1 MISIGI
7 HGIVQEP
14 TGYIYMTNINF
25 LTTTKWKNTD
35 YLRRQCEVKTKQTMK
50 LPQTKAENRRSN
62 TKGEKQVIN
71 TKFGVITGKIR
82 ISRGNSI
89 GIRGESNLH
98 AYDNNNNQQSQISK

>member
-14 TGYIYMTNINF
+14 TGYMTNINF

-35 YLRRQCEVKTKQTMK
+35 YLRRQCEVKTKQNMK

-62 TKGEKQVIN
+62 TKAEKQVIN
-71 TKFGVITGKIR
+71 IP
-82 ISRGNSI
+82 
-89 GIRGESNLH
+89 NLW
-98 AYDNNNNQQSQISK
+98 